1 MQPQVGERSGGQTV
15 QGVKAVKPG
24 GICALFIQRGPV
36 DITAQPAAGAAPPQ
50 DDHPGPAG
58 PPLIFQPDGRSG
70 GPQGGHII
78 SLTIVEGQFDLP
90 ASPQVVTQLE
100 LPVPCPVRDRKI
112 KAARS

>member
-1 MQPQVGERSGGQTV
+1 MYCRPRHCWGPALFLFDRVKRECAPTADGPTLAVQPQVGERSGGQTV

-58 PPLIFQPDGRSG
+58 PPLIFQPDG
-70 GPQGGHII
+70 
-78 SLTIVEGQFDLP
+78 V
-90 ASPQVVTQLE
+90 
-100 LPVPCPVRDRKI
+100 PVDP
-112 KAARS
+112 KADT